1 MKNSINNELAYNRS
15 ILVVLPSKEAIM
27 KLEDSMVELYSLKSK
42 SCVGET
48 IKYLTL
54 LRILERIGGSIDSD
68 YNIDK
73 VDIDLKLNNYINQ
86 IYSDLNE
93 LEENL
98 SKLEDINLDAIHII
112 NTSNMV
118 RDISSFIESF
128 PKPNYLIPSLMPYN
142 YVLQQEMK
150 LVGTLIRSSISN
162 KNPNT
167 EVNYILVVVILLN
180 QLNSK
185 LNHVT
190 TGYLEIDYL
199 NHCDI
204 ILHEFGNVHSKSKDG
219 FISLVDDILTDDV
232 WLVSIKIVKFS

>member
-204 ILHEFGNVHSKSKDG
+204 ILHEFGNVYSKSKDG

>member
-1 MKNSINNELAYNRS
+1 MKNSINNNLAYNRS

-27 KLEDSMVELYSLKSK
+27 KLEDSMVELYSIKSK

-54 LRILERIGGSIDSD
+54 LRILERIGGSISSD
-68 YNIDK
+68 YDIDK
-73 VDIDLKLNNYINQ
+73 VDIDLKLNNYINR

-93 LEENL
+93 LEESL

-112 NTSNMV
+112 NSSNMV

-128 PKPNYLIPSLMPYN
+128 PKPNYLIPSIMPYN

-162 KNPNT
+162 NNPNT
-167 EVNYILVVVILLN
+167 EVSYILVVVILLN

-185 LNHVT
+185 LNHIT
-190 TGYLEIDYL
+190 IGYLEVDDL

-204 ILHEFGNVHSKSKDG
+204 VLHEFGNVRSKSKDG